1 MGSSAGAVLFYC
13 VSLSVVAAAAVVS
26 STAAFELPPDVEPD
40 RSISETALASS
51 AATATTTSRK
61 LMGAD
66 SAAPTCPVRFDQM
79 KGYEALGAK
88 CRNKATVKECC
99 AAFKALAC
107 PYNKLLN
114 DADNGCADEMFYF
127 IQTKGKLKPGTI
139 FENCLE
145 RPQGLKC

>member
-26 STAAFELPPDVEPD
+26 STAAGH